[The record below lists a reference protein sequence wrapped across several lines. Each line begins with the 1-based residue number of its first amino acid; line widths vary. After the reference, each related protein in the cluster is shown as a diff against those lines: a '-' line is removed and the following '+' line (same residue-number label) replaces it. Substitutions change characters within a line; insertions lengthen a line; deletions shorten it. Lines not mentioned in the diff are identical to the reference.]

1 MNLRLLAFVLC
12 LYSWAQAQN
21 ITLFQSAGSVPESHP
36 AHQAL
41 HHFGLFT
48 ADAQGLNQLRTGP
61 ESVVVDLPDGYGN
74 AFTALLQEVNL
85 FTSDAVFHTADGHVL
100 NFDRGRHFQGR
111 MPEAGNSMVSLSV
124 FPSHAVVIYSY
135 AGGNVVIAPLEGA
148 NGNLSSTY
156 VAYYDKDFK
165 TAPPFECHTSDQ
177 DRIGSDDGLE
187 MDETRAMNDCR
198 EIGISMEA
206 SYKTFQ
212 DKGSDTANV
221 QNFLIGFFNNV
232 ALLYSN
238 ESVNIK
244 ISEIRIWTSPDNI
257 PTNSSSSALT
267 SFGALRQ
274 NNFNGDLA
282 HWVTTGNYG
291 NGGIAWLDVLC
302 ASHNPNSN
310 SGPYAYSNVSGNYAT
325 VPTYSWTVMVFAHET
340 GHNVG
345 SPHTH
350 NCGWP
355 GGAIDSC
362 YTVEGNCYSGPAIA
376 RKGTVMSYCHLTNQ
390 GINLALGFGQYPGA
404 KLRTEV
410 SSGQSS
416 CLGFLPGVNPNIGTN
431 APVCQGD
438 TLILTTAGNPGTT
451 YSWNGPGIPGGTQ
464 ADTLFI
470 PNVASNQQGNYT
482 VVGSTGNCNIT
493 NVIYAQV
500 TAKPADP
507 SIQEISN
514 TYNLPVYSNAIYQWY
529 DQNGAING
537 ANQNVYVP
545 TQDGQYYA
553 TIQLDYCD
561 FVLHSDTILETYFN
575 ISDLNSESGMH
586 VFPNPAQQQVHLAC
600 DQPFEGRIEWTD
612 ISGRV
617 CAQFS
622 IQQKN
627 GISMPVG
634 HLNRGIY
641 LIRIQPRNGME
652 QIKRVVLND

>member
-1 MNLRLLAFVLC
+1 MALRFLLLCSLAFSTLRG
-12 LYSWAQAQN
+12 QN
-21 ITLFQSAGSVPESHP
+21 LQPFFNVGPAPETHP

-41 HHFGLFT
+41 NHFGLFT
-48 ADAQGLNQLRTGP
+48 ADQASMEALRNGP
-61 ESVVVDLPDGYGN
+61 KSTAVDLPDGYGN
-74 AFTALLQEVNL
+74 LFTAVLHEVNL
-85 FTSDAVFHTADGHVL
+85 FTANAILHTADGQTL

-111 MPEAGNSMVSLSV
+111 MPEAGNSMVSLSL
-124 FPSHAVVIYSY
+124 FQSHMVVIYSY
-135 AGGNVVIAPLEGA
+135 AGGNVVIAPLENPDGTLSA
-148 NGNLSSTY
+148 NY

-165 TAPPFECHTSDQ
+165 TAPPFECHTSEQ

-187 MDETRAMNDCR
+187 MGNPRAMNDCR

-274 NNFNGDLA
+274 NNFTGDLA

-302 ASHNPNSN
+302 ANYNPNGN
-310 SGPYAYSNVSGNYAT
+310 SGPYAYSNVSGSYAS

-451 YSWNGPGIPGGTQ
+451 YSWNGPGVPGGTQ
-464 ADTLFI
+464 ADTLVI

-482 VVGSTGNCNIT
+482 VVAATGNCNIT

-500 TAKPADP
+500 TAKPANP

-514 TYNLPVYSNAIYQWY
+514 TYNLPVYPNAVYQWY
-529 DQNGAING
+529 DQNGPISG
-537 ANQNVYVP
+537 ANQNVYIPV
-545 TQDGQYYA
+545 QDGQYHA
-553 TIQLDYCD
+553 IIQLDYCD
-561 FVLHSDTILETYFN
+561 FVLYSDTILETYFQLPQTEN
-575 ISDLNSESGMH
+575 GPRFLAY
-586 VFPNPAQQQVHLAC
+586 PNPASQTAYLNFDSPFQGQV
-600 DQPFEGRIEWTD
+600 EWLD
-612 ISGRV
+612 LSGRL

-622 IQQKN
+622 TTETQQL
-627 GISMPVG
+627 SMSVG
-634 HLNRGIY
+634 HLAKGLY
-641 LIRIQPRNGME
+641 LVRIRSNQSNPQTIRW
-652 QIKRVVLND
+652 IR

>member
-1 MNLRLLAFVLC
+1 MTFRALLLAILVSPSL
-12 LYSWAQAQN
+12 SGQN
-21 ITLFQSAGSVPESHP
+21 LQPFLGAGPAADTHP

-41 HHFGLFT
+41 NHFGLFT
-48 ADAQGLNQLRTGP
+48 ANQAAMQTLRNGP
-61 ESVVVDLPDGYGN
+61 ETTAVDLPDGYGN
-74 AFTALLQEVNL
+74 LFTAVLHEVNL
-85 FTSDAVFHTADGHVL
+85 FSSDALLHTADGQIL

-111 MPEAGNSMVSLSV
+111 MPEAGNSMVSLSL
-124 FPSHAVVIYSY
+124 FNTHMVVIYSY
-135 AGGNVVIAPLEGA
+135 AGGNVVIAPLENP
-148 NGNLSSTY
+148 NGTLSSTY

-165 TAPPFECHTSDQ
+165 TSPPFECHTSEQ

-187 MDETRAMNDCR
+187 MGNPRAMNDCR

-244 ISEIRIWTSPDNI
+244 ISEIRIWTSPDGI
-257 PTNSSSSALT
+257 PTNSSSNALT
-267 SFGALRQ
+267 AFGNLRQ

-302 ASHNPNSN
+302 ASFNPTYN
-310 SGPYAYSNVSGNYAT
+310 SGPYAYSNVAGNYST

-345 SPHTH
+345 SSHTH

-362 YTVEGNCYSGPAIA
+362 YAVEGNCYSGPAIA
-376 RKGTVMSYCHLTNQ
+376 RKGTIMSYCHLTNQ
-390 GINLALGFGQYPGA
+390 GINLALGFGPFPGA

-416 CLGFLPGVNPNIGTN
+416 CLGFLPGVDPNIGTN

-438 TLILTTAGNPGTT
+438 TLILTSAGNPGTT
-451 YSWNGPGIPGGTQ
+451 YSWNGPGVPGGTQ

-482 VVGSTGNCNIT
+482 VVASTGNCNIT

-514 TYNLPVYSNAIYQWY
+514 TYNLPVYPNALYQWY
-529 DQNGAING
+529 DQNGPISG
-537 ANQNVYVP
+537 ANQNVYIP
-545 TQDGQYYA
+545 TQDGQYHC
-553 TIQLDYCD
+553 IVQLDYCN
-561 FVLHSDTILETYFN
+561 FVLYSDTILETYFQ
-575 ISDLNSESGMH
+575 IPHTESGPS
-586 VFPNPAQQQVHLAC
+586 FLAYPNPATHTAYLRFDA
-600 DQPFEGRIEWTD
+600 PFQGLVEWLD
-612 ISGRV
+612 VSGRV
-617 CAQFS
+617 LVQFHS
-622 IQQKN
+622 SETLHLK
-627 GISMPVG
+627 MPVG
-634 HLNRGIY
+634 HLAKGLY
-641 LIRIQPRNGME
+641 LVRISPKHGSPQIIRWG
-652 QIKRVVLND
+652 L